1 MPEAAVPALAI
12 AASVIDELVAANHI
26 LFDQG
31 VVDGFGHV
39 SVRHPAASD
48 RFVLARSVAPAL
60 VTAADLMEFGL
71 DGNPLDARGRAVYL
85 ERFIHSEI
93 YRARPD
99 AGAVVHSHSP
109 AVVPFSVAGDAPL
122 RAIWHLGG
130 ILGEGCPVFEIRAA
144 AGPGTDLLIRNR
156 ALGAA
161 LAESLGQ
168 GSVVLMRGHGCTVV
182 GSSVRQAVFN
192 AVYTE
197 ISAALQSAAMKLGA
211 VTYLTREEAE
221 AAAACNAGQIDRSWE
236 LWRMRAERRRL
247 QPQT

>member
-1 MPEAAVPALAI
+1 MPDAAG
-12 AASVIDELVAANHI
+12 VIDELVAANHI

-39 SVRHPAASD
+39 SARHPTNDD
-48 RFVLARSVAPAL
+48 RFLLARSIAPAL
-60 VTAADLMEFGL
+60 ATAADIMEFDL
-71 DGNPLDARGRAVYL
+71 DGNALDAGGHALYL

-99 AGAVVHSHSP
+99 AGAVVHNHSP
-109 AVVPFSVAGDAPL
+109 AVVPFSVARDVPL
-122 RAIWHLGG
+122 RAVWHLGG
-130 ILGEGCPVFEIRAA
+130 ILGEGCPVFEIREA

-161 LAESLGQ
+161 LAKSLGP
-168 GSVVLMRGHGCTVV
+168 GPVVLMRGHGCTVV
-182 GSSVRQAVFN
+182 GSTVRQAVFN

-197 ISAALQSAAMKLGA
+197 LSAALQSEAMRLGA

-221 AAAACNAGQIDRSWE
+221 AAAACNAAQIDRSWE
-236 LWRMRAERRRL
+236 LWKMRAERRL

>member
-1 MPEAAVPALAI
+1 VLALEI
-12 AASVIDELVAANHI
+12 AAGVIDDLVAANHI

-39 SVRHPAASD
+39 SVRHPAARD
-48 RFVLARSVAPAL
+48 RFLLARSIAPAL
-60 VTAADLMEFGL
+60 VSSEDIMEFGL

-85 ERFIHSEI
+85 ERYIHSEI

-109 AVVPFSVAGDAPL
+109 AVIPFSVARDVPL
-122 RAIWHLGG
+122 RAVSHLGG
-130 ILGEGCPVFEIRAA
+130 VLGEGCPVFEIRET
-144 AGPGTDLLIRNR
+144 AGPATDLLIRTQ

-161 LAESLGQ
+161 LAKSLGQ

-197 ISAALQSAAMKLGA
+197 LGAALQSEAMRLGA
-211 VTYLTREEAE
+211 VTFLTREEAT

-236 LWRMRAERRRL
+236 LWKLRAERRRL

>member
-1 MPEAAVPALAI
+1 MPEFSAL
-12 AASVIDELVAANHI
+12 IDELVAANHI

-48 RFVLARSVAPAL
+48 RFLLARSIAPAL
-60 VTAADLMEFGL
+60 VTAADILEFDL
-71 DGNPLDARGRAVYL
+71 DGNPLDAGGRAVYL

-109 AVVPFSVAGDAPL
+109 AVVPFSVAKDVPL
-122 RAIWHLGG
+122 RAVGHLGG
-130 ILGEGCPVFEIRAA
+130 ILGEGCPVFEIRTA
-144 AGPGTDLLIRNR
+144 AGPETDLLIRSS

-161 LAESLGQ
+161 LAKSLGR

-182 GSSVRQAVFN
+182 GSTVRHAVFN

-197 ISAALQSAAMKLGA
+197 KGAALQSEAMRLGA
-211 VTYLTREEAE
+211 VTYLTRKEAE

-236 LWRMRAERRRL
+236 LWKMGAARRRL

>member
-1 MPEAAVPALAI
+1 MPEAASA
-12 AASVIDELVAANHI
+12 IDELVAANHI

-39 SVRHPAASD
+39 SVRHPTESG
-48 RFVLARSVAPAL
+48 RFLLARSIAPAL
-60 VTAADLMEFGL
+60 VTPDDIMEFDF
-71 DGNPLDARGRAVYL
+71 DGNALDASGRALYL
-85 ERFIHSEI
+85 ERFIHGEI

-109 AVVPFSVAGDAPL
+109 AVVPFSVAKHVPL
-122 RAIWHLGG
+122 RAVWHLGG
-130 ILGEGCPVFEIRAA
+130 VLGEGCPVFEIRTV
-144 AGPGTDLLIRNR
+144 AGPGTDLLIRDR

-161 LAESLGQ
+161 LAKSLGA

-197 ISAALQSAAMKLGA
+197 ISAALQSEAMRLGT
-211 VTYLTREEAE
+211 VIYLTREEAE
-221 AAAACNAGQIDRSWE
+221 AAAACNAAQIDRSWE
-236 LWRMRAERRRL
+236 LWKLRAERRRL

>member
-1 MPEAAVPALAI
+1 MPDATRA
-12 AASVIDELVAANHI
+12 IDELVAANHI

-39 SVRHPAASD
+39 SVRHPASGD
-48 RFVLARSVAPAL
+48 RFLLARSIAPAL
-60 VTAADLMEFGL
+60 VRAADIMEFDL
-71 DGNPLDARGRAVYL
+71 DANPLDAGGRALYL

-109 AVVPFSVAGDAPL
+109 AVVPFSVARGVAL
-122 RAIWHLGG
+122 RAVWHLGG
-130 ILGEGCPVFEIRAA
+130 ILGEGCPVFEIREA

-161 LAESLGQ
+161 LAKSLGP
-168 GSVVLMRGHGCTVV
+168 GPVELMRGHGCTVV
-182 GSSVRQAVFN
+182 GSTVRHAVFN

-197 ISAALQSAAMKLGA
+197 LSAALQSEAMQLGA
-211 VTYLTREEAE
+211 VTYLTRAEAE
-221 AAAACNAGQIDRSWE
+221 AAAACNAAQIDRSWE
-236 LWRMRAERRRL
+236 LWKMRAERRL

>member
-1 MPEAAVPALAI
+1 LEI
-12 AASVIDELVAANHI
+12 AADVIDELVAANHI

-39 SVRHPAASD
+39 SMRHPTATD
-48 RFVLARSVAPAL
+48 RFLLARSIAPAL
-60 VTAADLMEFGL
+60 VTAADIMEFGL

-99 AGAVVHSHSP
+99 AAAVVHSHSP
-109 AVVPFSVAGDAPL
+109 AVVPFSVVNVPL
-122 RAIWHLGG
+122 RAVGHLGG
-130 ILGEGCPVFEIRAA
+130 ILGEGCPVFEIRTV
-144 AGPGTDLLIRNR
+144 AGPGSDLLIRDS
-156 ALGAA
+156 ALGAI
-161 LAESLGQ
+161 LAKSLGQ

-182 GSSVRQAVFN
+182 GSTVRHAVFN
-192 AVYTE
+192 AVYTAAG
-197 ISAALQSAAMKLGA
+197 AALQSEAMRLGA
-211 VTYLTREEAE
+211 VTFLTREEAE
-221 AAAACNAGQIDRSWE
+221 AAAACNAGQIDRSWD

>member
-1 MPEAAVPALAI
+1 MPDATRA
-12 AASVIDELVAANHI
+12 IDELVAANHI

-39 SVRHPAASD
+39 SVRHPASGD
-48 RFVLARSVAPAL
+48 RFLLARSIAPAL
-60 VTAADLMEFGL
+60 VRAADIMEFDL
-71 DGNPLDARGRAVYL
+71 DANPLDAGGRALYL

-109 AVVPFSVAGDAPL
+109 AVVPFSVARGVAL
-122 RAIWHLGG
+122 RAVWHLGG
-130 ILGEGCPVFEIRAA
+130 ILGEGCPVFEIREA

-161 LAESLGQ
+161 LAKSLGP
-168 GSVVLMRGHGCTVV
+168 GPVVLMRGHGCTVV
-182 GSSVRQAVFN
+182 GSTVRHAVFN

-197 ISAALQSAAMKLGA
+197 LSAALQSEAMRLGA

-221 AAAACNAGQIDRSWE
+221 AAAACNAAQIDRSWD
-236 LWRMRAERRRL
+236 LWKMRAERRL

>member
-1 MPEAAVPALAI
+1 MPDATRA
-12 AASVIDELVAANHI
+12 IDELVAANHI

-39 SVRHPAASD
+39 SVRHPASGD
-48 RFVLARSVAPAL
+48 RFLLARSIAPAL
-60 VTAADLMEFGL
+60 VRAADIMEFDL
-71 DGNPLDARGRAVYL
+71 DANPLDAGGRALYL

-109 AVVPFSVAGDAPL
+109 AVVPFSVARGVAL
-122 RAIWHLGG
+122 RAVWHLGG
-130 ILGEGCPVFEIRAA
+130 ILGEGCPVFEIREA

-161 LAESLGQ
+161 LAKSLGP
-168 GSVVLMRGHGCTVV
+168 GPVVLMRGHGCTVV
-182 GSSVRQAVFN
+182 GSTVRHAVFN

-197 ISAALQSAAMKLGA
+197 LSAALQSEAMRLGA

-221 AAAACNAGQIDRSWE
+221 AAAACNAAQIDRSWE
-236 LWRMRAERRRL
+236 LWKMRVERRL

>member
-1 MPEAAVPALAI
+1 MPDVAR
-12 AASVIDELVAANHI
+12 VIDELVAANHI

-39 SVRHPAASD
+39 SVRHPTKGD
-48 RFVLARSVAPAL
+48 RLLLAWSIAPAL
-60 VTAADLMEFGL
+60 VTAADIMEFDL
-71 DGNPLDARGRAVYL
+71 DGNPPDAGGRALYL

-109 AVVPFSVAGDAPL
+109 AVVPFSVARDVPL
-122 RAIWHLGG
+122 RAVWHLGG
-130 ILGEGCPVFEIRAA
+130 ILGEGCPVFEIRTI
-144 AGPGTDLLIRNR
+144 AGSGTDTDLLIRDR

-161 LAESLGQ
+161 LAKSLGR

-182 GSSVRQAVFN
+182 GSTVRHAVFN
-192 AVYTE
+192 AVYTQ
-197 ISAALQSAAMKLGA
+197 ISAALQSEAMRLGA

-221 AAAACNAGQIDRSWE
+221 AAAACNAAQIDRSWE
-236 LWRMRAERRRL
+236 LWKMRSERRL

>member
-1 MPEAAVPALAI
+1 MPDAAR
-12 AASVIDELVAANHI
+12 VIDELVAANHI

-39 SVRHPAASD
+39 SVRHPASGD
-48 RFVLARSVAPAL
+48 RFLLARSIAPAL
-60 VTAADLMEFGL
+60 VTAADIIEFDL
-71 DGNPLDARGRAVYL
+71 DGNPLDAGGHALYL

-109 AVVPFSVAGDAPL
+109 AVVPFSVTRDVPL
-122 RAIWHLGG
+122 RAVWHLGG
-130 ILGEGCPVFEIRAA
+130 ILGEGCPVFEIREV

-161 LAESLGQ
+161 LAKSLGP
-168 GSVVLMRGHGCTVV
+168 GPVVLMRGHGCTVA
-182 GSSVRQAVFN
+182 GSTVRQAVFN

-197 ISAALQSAAMKLGA
+197 ISAKLQSEAMRLGA

-221 AAAACNAGQIDRSWE
+221 AAAACNAAQIDRSWE
-236 LWRMRAERRRL
+236 LWKMRAERRL

>member
-1 MPEAAVPALAI
+1 MPDAAG
-12 AASVIDELVAANHI
+12 VIDELVAANHI

-39 SVRHPAASD
+39 SARHPTNDD
-48 RFVLARSVAPAL
+48 RFLLARSIAPAL
-60 VTAADLMEFGL
+60 VTAADIMEFDL
-71 DGNPLDARGRAVYL
+71 DGNALDAGGHALYL

-99 AGAVVHSHSP
+99 AGAVVHNHSP
-109 AVVPFSVAGDAPL
+109 AVVPFSVARDVPL
-122 RAIWHLGG
+122 RAVWHLGG
-130 ILGEGCPVFEIRAA
+130 ILGEGCPVFEIREA

-161 LAESLGQ
+161 LAKSLGP
-168 GSVVLMRGHGCTVV
+168 GPVVLMRGHGCTVV
-182 GSSVRQAVFN
+182 GSTVRHAVFN

-197 ISAALQSAAMKLGA
+197 ISAALQSDAMRLGA
-211 VTYLTREEAE
+211 VTYLTREEAD
-221 AAAACNAGQIDRSWE
+221 AAAACNAAQIDRSWE
-236 LWRMRAERRRL
+236 LWKMRAERRL

>member
-1 MPEAAVPALAI
+1 MPDATRA
-12 AASVIDELVAANHI
+12 IDELVAANHI

-39 SVRHPAASD
+39 SVRHPASGD
-48 RFVLARSVAPAL
+48 RFLLARSIAPAL
-60 VTAADLMEFGL
+60 VRAADIMEFDL
-71 DGNPLDARGRAVYL
+71 DANPLDAGGRALYL

-109 AVVPFSVAGDAPL
+109 AVVPFSVARGVAL
-122 RAIWHLGG
+122 RAVWHLGG
-130 ILGEGCPVFEIRAA
+130 ILGEGCPVFEIREA

-161 LAESLGQ
+161 LAKSLGP
-168 GSVVLMRGHGCTVV
+168 GPVVLMRGHGCTVV
-182 GSSVRQAVFN
+182 GSTVRHAVFN

-197 ISAALQSAAMKLGA
+197 ISAALQSEAMRLGA

-221 AAAACNAGQIDRSWE
+221 AAAACNAAQIDRSWE
-236 LWRMRAERRRL
+236 LWKMRAERRL